1 MAMAGLRDLAI
12 IATPPAH
19 RLAVQTFVAP
29 WDDAQLREAFER
41 ELARGGQVYFL
52 HNDVESIG
60 RMQRQLSELVPEARI
75 GIAHGQ
81 MPERELER
89 VMLDFHKQ
97 RFNVLL
103 CSTIIESGI
112 DIPNANT
119 IIINR
124 ADRFGL
130 AQLHQLRGR
139 VGRSHHR
146 AYAYL
151 VIPDKRLIS
160 SDARKR
166 LDAIAAMDELGAGFT
181 LATHDL
187 EIRGRSEEHTS
198 ELQSLMR
205 ISYAVFCLQQQ
216 QLLIQLA

>member
-1 MAMAGLRDLAI
+1 MRANVHLLTLTATPIPRTLNMAMAGLRDLAI

-103 CSTIIESGI
+103 CSTIIESGN
-112 DIPNANT
+112 DNPNANPT
-119 IIINR
+119 IIKNER
-124 ADRFGL
+124 ATCRE
-130 AQLHQLRGR
+130 R
-139 VGRSHHR
+139 VGQ
-146 AYAYL
+146 Y
-151 VIPDKRLIS
+151 V
-160 SDARKR
+160 
-166 LDAIAAMDELGAGFT
+166 
-181 LATHDL
+181 
-187 EIRGRSEEHTS
+187 
-198 ELQSLMR
+198 
-205 ISYAVFCLQQQ
+205 
-216 QLLIQLA
+216 